1 MAAPHNRM
9 RDLDQIEEQDGDE
22 RARKL
27 GVVAITAFSVAILMF
42 ALGVV
47 IGRAASPP
55 APDDDP
61 LSKLE
66 PLPPAPKVKKVEVE
80 PVELTFPQKL
90 TGEQDSPEVLAAL
103 EEAAREEASLAAQRE
118 EAAGAEG
125 DLDANEV
132 IADAEAAAQA
142 NDEDALAAVGAHSL
156 PASVAAASERD
167 SLGLAGDDDPLVA
180 KVMAGGNGPLAPS
193 GSDGDFTL
201 QVISYDRPDR
211 ARSFAE
217 GLRARG
223 HRAFV
228 NEAQVDERGHYWRV
242 RVGPFESRREA
253 DEYRRRFET
262 EERMNTYVVRR
273 ERDS

>member
-1 MAAPHNRM
+1 M
-9 RDLDQIEEQDGDE
+9 RDLDQIEERDGDE

-47 IGRAASPP
+47 IGRAATPP
-55 APDDDP
+55 PPEEDP
-61 LSKLE
+61 LAKLE
-66 PLPPAPKVKKVEVE
+66 PLPPAPAPKKVEVKAA
-80 PVELTFPQKL
+80 ELTFPQKL

-103 EEAAREEASLAAQRE
+103 EAAALEAAALEEASLAA
-118 EAAGAEG
+118 G
-125 DLDANEV
+125 
-132 IADAEAAAQA
+132 DAEAPPDDTIAA
-142 NDEDALAAVGAHSL
+142 NDVPQAMDDAPIATEARTL
-156 PASVAAASERD
+156 PASVAAANGQD
-167 SLGLAGDDDPLVA
+167 ALNLAADGDPLVA
-180 KVMAGGNGPLAPS
+180 QVIAGGSGPLAPR

-201 QVISYDRPDR
+201 QVISYDRPER
-211 ARSFAE
+211 ARTFAQ

-228 NEAQVDERGHYWRV
+228 SEAKVDERGRYWRV
-242 RVGPFESRREA
+242 RVGPFDSRREA

-273 ERDS
+273 ERDT